1 MNYSVVIPVYKSASS
16 LQEIVKQFKVL
27 QQNHKLK
34 FEIIFVNDSP
44 FYEETS
50 KVLSSLSSINDFV
63 KVITLRKNQGQHL
76 ALIVGL
82 SYAKGEYVITMDD
95 DLQHPV
101 SEIPKLIDAMIENPN
116 LDAVFAIPPFER
128 RKHHFWRN
136 FGSFLIAKL
145 DNFFLKK
152 PKGLV
157 KSSFRIFKKSIAESI
172 VSNYNAMPSV
182 SSLIIFYTHSI
193 KNISVE
199 HHKRAYGK
207 SNYTLRKLMSLTLN
221 NYINF
226 SSLPLK
232 IMGFI
237 GFIAFFV
244 TILFVLFTVIRKI
257 FFGLSYPGY
266 TSIIALTGLLGGLNL
281 LTLGFIGEYLLR
293 IIKGIQKPGIRDMV
307 SSES

>member
-16 LQEIVKQFKVL
+16 LQEIVEQFKGL
-27 QQNHKLK
+27 QQKHDVK

-44 FYEETS
+44 FHEETCNT
-50 KVLSSLSSINDFV
+50 LSSLSSSNDFV

-76 ALIVGL
+76 AIIVGL
-82 SYAKGEYVITMDD
+82 SYAKGDYVITMDD

-101 SEIPKLIDAMIENPN
+101 CEIPNLIDAMSENPN

-128 RKHHFWRN
+128 RKHHIWRN

-193 KNISVE
+193 KNIRVE
-199 HHKRAYGK
+199 HHKRVYGK
-207 SNYTLRKLMSLTLN
+207 SNYTLRKLVSLTLN

-237 GFIAFFV
+237 GFVAFFV
-244 TILFVLFTVIRKI
+244 TIVFVVFTVIRKM

-266 TSIIALTGLLGGLNL
+266 TSIIALTGLLGSLNL
-281 LTLGFIGEYLLR
+281 LTLGFIGEYLIR